1 MQKLVTHPWLLAA
14 ILCPVSYGMVSVLGQ
29 GRYRSE
35 FLGISLA
42 LGVVGA
48 ALLLLNRLATRRFW
62 VRWSG
67 AFCLNWLFA
76 AYVVSYF
83 AL

>member
-1 MQKLVTHPWLLAA
+1 MQKLAAHPWLLAA
-14 ILCPVSYGMVSVLGQ
+14 ILCPLSYAMVAILGQ
-29 GRYRSE
+29 GRFRSE
-35 FLGISLA
+35 FLGISFA
-42 LGVVGA
+42 IGIVGA
-48 ALLLLNRLATRRFW
+48 SLLLLNRFATRRFW
-62 VRWSG
+62 MRWSG